1 MQRYILVRLSQSLVV
16 LFAVSIIIFG
26 LARLSGNPLDLL
38 VPEDAEPEDIVDM
51 ERKWGLDRPLHVQYF
66 TFLSNALRGDFGKS
80 LRYTDKDAMQMVMQR
95 FPATLLL
102 AGLALVISTSI
113 AVPVGILSAL
123 KKDTPADF
131 TAKIFALLGQSA
143 PSFWVGIML
152 MWIFAVE
159 LGWLPTSGTGEP
171 GFDRVV
177 HLLLPALSIGWYQ
190 VAALMRLVR
199 SSMLEVLDS
208 EFIKLARIKG
218 VTETRV
224 VWKHALRNAAI
235 APITLFGLLVAQLVT
250 GTVVTETV
258 FAYPGVGLLA
268 VDAIRYRDFQ
278 VMQTIVV
285 VFAVI
290 FVGVN
295 LMVDI
300 IYAYV
305 DPRIRYS

>member
-1 MQRYILVRLSQSLVV
+1 MQRYIVVRLSQSLVV

-295 LMVDI
+295 LLVDI

>member
-1 MQRYILVRLSQSLVV
+1 MQRYILVRLGQSFLV

-113 AVPVGILSAL
+113 AVPVGVLSAL

>member
-1 MQRYILVRLSQSLVV
+1 MQRYILVRLSQSLLV

-80 LRYTDKDAMQMVMQR
+80 LRYPNKDAMQMVMQR

-113 AVPVGILSAL
+113 AVPVGVLSAL

-131 TAKIFALLGQSA
+131 TAKIFALLCQSA

>member
-1 MQRYILVRLSQSLVV
+1 MQRYILVRLSQSFVV

-113 AVPVGILSAL
+113 AVPVGVLSAL

>member
-1 MQRYILVRLSQSLVV
+1 MQRYILVRLSQSFLV

-113 AVPVGILSAL
+113 AVPVGVLSAL

-258 FAYPGVGLLA
+258 FACPGVGLLA

>member
-1 MQRYILVRLSQSLVV
+1 MQRYILVRVSQSFLV
-16 LFAVSIIIFG
+16 LLAVSIIIFG

-38 VPEDAEPEDIVDM
+38 VPEDAEPEDIVEM

-80 LRYTDKDAMQMVMQR
+80 LRYTDRDAMQMVMQR

-113 AVPVGILSAL
+113 AVPVGVLSAL

-290 FVGVN
+290 FVGIN
-295 LMVDI
+295 LLVDI

>member
-1 MQRYILVRLSQSLVV
+1 
-16 LFAVSIIIFG
+16 
-26 LARLSGNPLDLL
+26 
-38 VPEDAEPEDIVDM
+38 
-51 ERKWGLDRPLHVQYF
+51 
-66 TFLSNALRGDFGKS
+66 LRGDFGKS

-295 LMVDI
+295 LLVDI

>member
-1 MQRYILVRLSQSLVV
+1 MQRYILVRLSQSFVV

-159 LGWLPTSGTGEP
+159 LGWLPTSGTGDP

-290 FVGVN
+290 FVGIN
-295 LMVDI
+295 LLVDI

>member
-1 MQRYILVRLSQSLVV
+1 MQRYILVRLSQSFLV

-113 AVPVGILSAL
+113 AVPVGVLSAL

-295 LMVDI
+295 LLVDI

>member
-159 LGWLPTSGTGEP
+159 LGWLPTSGTGDP

-290 FVGVN
+290 FVGIN
-295 LMVDI
+295 LLVDI

>member
-1 MQRYILVRLSQSLVV
+1 MQRYILVRLSQSFLV

-113 AVPVGILSAL
+113 AVPVGVLSAL

>member
-1 MQRYILVRLSQSLVV
+1 MQRYILVRLSQSLLV

-80 LRYTDKDAMQMVMQR
+80 LRYPNKDAMQMVMQR

-113 AVPVGILSAL
+113 AVPVGVLSAL

>member
-290 FVGVN
+290 FVGIN
-295 LMVDI
+295 LLVDI

>member
-1 MQRYILVRLSQSLVV
+1 MQRYILVRLSQSFVV

-295 LMVDI
+295 LLVNI

>member
-1 MQRYILVRLSQSLVV
+1 MQRYILVRLSQSFVV

-80 LRYTDKDAMQMVMQR
+80 LRYTDRDAMQMVIQR

-102 AGLALVISTSI
+102 AGLALVISTAI
-113 AVPVGILSAL
+113 AVPVGVLSAV

-290 FVGVN
+290 FVGIN
-295 LMVDI
+295 LLVDI

>member
-38 VPEDAEPEDIVDM
+38 VPEDAEPEDIVEM

-113 AVPVGILSAL
+113 AVPVGVLSAL

-300 IYAYV
+300 VYAYI

>member
-1 MQRYILVRLSQSLVV
+1 MQRYILIRVAQSVLV
-16 LFAVSIIIFG
+16 LFAVSVIIFG

-38 VPEDAEPEDIVDM
+38 VPEDAEPEDIVEM
-51 ERKWGLDRPLHVQYF
+51 ERKWQLDRPLHVQYL

-80 LRYTDKDAMQMVMQR
+80 LRYTNKDAIDMVFQR

-102 AGLALVISTSI
+102 AGLALLISTSI
-113 AVPVGILSAL
+113 AVPVGVLSAL
-123 KKDTPADF
+123 KKDTPTDIS
-131 TAKIFALLGQSA
+131 AKIFALLGQSA

-152 MWIFAVE
+152 MWIFAVQ
-159 LGWLPTSGTGEP
+159 LGWLPTSGIGDP
-171 GFDRVV
+171 GIDRLV
-177 HLLLPALSIGWYQ
+177 HLLLPALAIGWYQ

-199 SSMLEVLDS
+199 SSMLEVMDS
-208 EFIKLARIKG
+208 EFVKLARIKG
-218 VTETRV
+218 VSEVRV

-235 APITLFGLLVAQLVT
+235 APITLFGLLVAQLIT

-268 VDAIRYRDFQ
+268 VDAIRFRDFQ

-285 VFAVI
+285 IFAVI
-290 FVGVN
+290 FVGIN
-295 LMVDI
+295 LLVDVL
-300 IYAYV
+300 YAYV

>member
-1 MQRYILVRLSQSLVV
+1 MQRYILVRLSQSFVV

-131 TAKIFALLGQSA
+131 TAKIFALLGQSS

-295 LMVDI
+295 LLVDI

>member
-1 MQRYILVRLSQSLVV
+1 MQRYILVRLSQSFLV

-51 ERKWGLDRPLHVQYF
+51 ERKWGLDRPLHDQYF

-152 MWIFAVE
+152 MWIFAVT

-300 IYAYV
+300 IYAYI

>member
-1 MQRYILVRLSQSLVV
+1 MQRYILVRLSQSLLV

-113 AVPVGILSAL
+113 AVPVGVLSAL

-300 IYAYV
+300 IYAYI

>member
-1 MQRYILVRLSQSLVV
+1 MQRYILVRLSQSFVV

>member
-1 MQRYILVRLSQSLVV
+1 MQRYILVRLSQSFLV

-113 AVPVGILSAL
+113 AVPVGVLSAL

-295 LMVDI
+295 LIVDI

>member
-1 MQRYILVRLSQSLVV
+1 MQRYILVRLSQSFVV

-235 APITLFGLLVAQLVT
+235 APIPLFGLLVAQLVT

-295 LMVDI
+295 LLVDI